1 MPLNKTT
8 IIETL
13 ITLVPELNEALEYL
27 ETNEGWINLD
37 ERFISLLLQW
47 ELSWQEYYEDEQRLR
62 ALNSLMFFDVEELQ
76 NIKENDDYESALIEM
91 VNFKNEVDDLELNDI
106 DTPEQLAESFENSS
120 DEDKNK
126 TLKQSVIFC
135 LGMITSSFNYLALM
149 LHGHTMCAL
158 VSLAK
163 EGDDNAFCKA
173 VHIDRTV
180 LSLPYFKQRMLKAQF
195 GNDQNFLNILAY
207 QLKNPLHKGKIKYKI
222 LWLTFLILDDEGL
235 LDSLSHEEIFDI
247 CEQTGVYGK
256 EHGIEDVGHISKR
269 IRDFRK
275 YQGKSK
281 IF

>member
-1 MPLNKTT
+1 MSLDKEK
-8 IIETL
+8 IVETL
-13 ITLVPELNEALEYL
+13 LILVPELNEVLVYL
-27 ETNEGWINLD
+27 EKNEGWINLD

-47 ELSWQEYYEDEQRLR
+47 ELNWQEYYEDEQRLR
-62 ALNSLMFFDVEELQ
+62 ALSSLMFFDVEEL
-76 NIKENDDYESALIEM
+76 KEFKKNNDYETALLELITL
-91 VNFKNEVDDLELNDI
+91 NKEVDDFDFDDLGTADE
-106 DTPEQLAESFENSS
+106 LAEIYNEQS

-126 TLKQSVIFC
+126 ELKQFVILC
-135 LGMITSSFNYLALM
+135 LGIITSSFNYLALM
-149 LHGHTMCAL
+149 LHGYTMCTL
-158 VSLAK
+158 VAMAK
-163 EGDDNAFCKA
+163 DGDDNAFCKA

-180 LSLPYFKQRMLKAQF
+180 LNLPYFKQRMLKAQF

-269 IRDFRK
+269 LRDFRK

>member
-1 MPLNKTT
+1 MSFDKKTIVKTLLT
-8 IIETL
+8 I
-13 ITLVPELNEALEYL
+13 VPELDTTLVYL
-27 ETNEGWINLD
+27 EKNEGWINLD

-47 ELSWQEYYEDEQRLR
+47 NLSWQEYYEDEQRLR
-62 ALNSLMFFDVEELQ
+62 ALSSLMLFDVEKLK
-76 NIKENDDYESALIEM
+76 NIKESDDYESALLEI
-91 VNFKNEVDDLELNDI
+91 VALNNEVDNLNFDDI
-106 DTPEQLAESFENSS
+106 GTPEQLAESFKESS
-120 DEDKNK
+120 NEEKNK

-149 LHGHTMCAL
+149 LHGHTMCSL
-158 VSLAK
+158 VSMAK
-163 EGDDNAFCKA
+163 DGDDNAFCKA

-180 LSLPYFKQRMLKAQF
+180 LNLPYFKQRMLKAQF

-207 QLKNPLHKGKIKYKI
+207 QLKNPLRKGKIKYKI

-247 CEQTGVYGK
+247 CEKTGVYGK

-269 IRDFRK
+269 LRDFRK